1 MAIVRASVFTLI
13 VAMLFID
20 LFSSPVVAV
29 PFWACLGTLLA
40 GEQGSLT
47 ASSKLTIV
55 LDNGDRD
62 DSGLASMLITV
73 ITPAFNRAHTLQDT
87 YRSLLGQG
95 VHLEWIVID
104 DGSTDGTGHLIGQLS
119 ASAPFRILYIQQKH
133 AGKHVAV
140 NRGVAAAQGE
150 LVGMLDSDDQLT
162 PGALDRL
169 VRHWLAIPDRQ
180 HYVGV
185 TGLDADQ
192 AGCVIGD
199 RFRANVVDASW
210 QEMVYRYRIRGDKWG
225 LQRSDVL
232 RAHPFSEARSFVPE
246 GTVWREIGQR
256 YRTRY
261 VNDVVI
267 TVRQGGSDRLSN
279 RPFADQADGMV
290 SFCTRTLSDDIDWFR
305 HYPIGFARI
314 AVTFARGLFHQGVP
328 TYRQPM
334 KLSTWRGRALW
345 ALAWPLGWLLYI
357 RDSRCG
363 AALSA
368 ASVSGDKL
376 EGETLRR
383 SSL

>member
-1 MAIVRASVFTLI
+1 MK
-13 VAMLFID
+13 
-20 LFSSPVVAV
+20 VVH
-29 PFWACLGTLLA
+29 
-40 GEQGSLT
+40 
-47 ASSKLTIV
+47 
-55 LDNGDRD
+55 DNGDRD

-73 ITPAFNRAHTLQDT
+73 ITPAFNRAHTLQDA

-95 VHLEWIVID
+95 VHLEWIVVD
-104 DGSTDGTGHLIGQLS
+104 DGSTDGTGRLIGQLS
-119 ASAPFRILYIQQKH
+119 VGAPFRVRYMQQNH

-169 VRHWLAIPDRQ
+169 VGHWLAIPDRQ

-199 RFRANVVDASW
+199 RFGANVVDASW

-232 RAHPFSEARSFVPE
+232 RAHPFAEARSFVPE

-267 TVRQGGSDRLSN
+267 TVRRAGSDRLSD

-290 SFCTRTLSDDIDWFR
+290 SFCARALSDDIGWFR
-305 HYPIGFARI
+305 YYPSGFARI
-314 AVTFARGLFHQGVP
+314 AATFARGLFHQGVP

-345 ALAWPLGWLLYI
+345 AVAWPFGWLLYV
-357 RDSRCG
+357 RDSRRG

-368 ASVSGDKL
+368 ASIREDKRD
-376 EGETLRR
+376 GET
-383 SSL
+383 